1 MPTTILANRYNTLR
15 NNVNL
20 VLGISD
26 ISAPNFGYGQG
37 FSTNSVVG
45 SQSVT
50 NVVDADKV
58 TAQDYEDLYI
68 DLIRT
73 RSHQV
78 GAAVAIDEFVVGDYE
93 NNPATAEI
101 IEESYISGLESLA
114 TSIQTDRLEVDTDNL
129 TITGLPTASSTRLD
143 TYTWSTSISHIFVV
157 TFDTDLERRH
167 FFNAGGQVRISASV
181 DYTGS
186 QAKTVDWQT
195 ILNDMG
201 STSFKAN
208 DTVNNAAVG
217 TGSNLGNY
225 DLTNSYQ
232 LVYTK
237 DGGAVYARNE
247 YLIYAKE
254 YSTGN
259 ATSAIQF
266 KVNFDDGR
274 PNDLTYGIDEPVFGT
289 FTSTVE
295 TATPNSQVTIN
306 GTAHDAVVID
316 SPPVGATVRT
326 LSGVITP
333 SYNISGP
340 ANVNEGASAAL
351 SITTTNVSNST
362 TLYWSTNAV
371 SGGQPTGSDF
381 TDGVTSGTVT
391 INNNAGTITR
401 TLSNDLTTEGV
412 ESFSISLRSGSVSG
426 TILATSGTIAI
437 GDASTTP
444 IAPAPPTPPP
454 APDPGPAPTEFIFS
468 VSPATDMNFN
478 IPISQG
484 TVSYAYTVTCSSGS
498 GSITVQ
504 ETSRPSQWN
513 VYVDGVSS
521 PGASTTFSMSAGQS
535 RSVTLGIEPMTTE
548 ALLRISP

>member
-45 SQSVT
+45 SRSVT

-266 KVNFDDGR
+266 KVSFVDGL
-274 PNDLTYGIDEPVFGT
+274 PNNIANGVDEVVYGT
-289 FTSTVE
+289 FNSTVE
-295 TATPNSQVTIN
+295 IATPNSQIIIN
-306 GTAHDAVVID
+306 GTTHDAVVID
-316 SPPVGATVRT
+316 TVPVGTR
-326 LSGVITP
+326 IR
-333 SYNISGP
+333 
-340 ANVNEGASAAL
+340 AL
-351 SITTTNVSNST
+351 S
-362 TLYWSTNAV
+362 
-371 SGGQPTGSDF
+371 
-381 TDGVTSGTVT
+381 
-391 INNNAGTITR
+391 
-401 TLSNDLTTEGV
+401 
-412 ESFSISLRSGSVSG
+412 
-426 TILATSGTIAI
+426 
-437 GDASTTP
+437 
-444 IAPAPPTPPP
+444 
-454 APDPGPAPTEFIFS
+454 
-468 VSPATDMNFN
+468 
-478 IPISQG
+478 
-484 TVSYAYTVTCSSGS
+484 
-498 GSITVQ
+498 
-504 ETSRPSQWN
+504 
-513 VYVDGVSS
+513 
-521 PGASTTFSMSAGQS
+521 
-535 RSVTLGIEPMTTE
+535 
-548 ALLRISP
+548 